1 MSDKAY
7 QVIWS
12 AGKIIVH
19 AIDENSAIDVALKYL
34 RVREAKRITASPFLS
49 DEASPASSEPQ

>member
-1 MSDKAY
+1 MRDLPFRVS
-7 QVIWS
+7 WS
-12 AGKIIVH
+12 AGQIIVH